1 MSTNGGND
9 PDDTPHLDA
18 HQGDGVVRATTRME
32 AFADAVFAIA
42 FTIPVVEVVIPHADK
57 FYGAKLLELWPTYL
71 GYGLSALVVGIYWVN
86 HHFVGAIYRTAGHRF
101 LLATLL
107 FLAAVGFIAV
117 PTRAFA
123 ENILEHDAR
132 IAGAH
137 FYVCALAF
145 AALCWW
151 LKWRIGIAQGE
162 IDERLEPAYVERLN
176 RRFAWATLLMGLA
189 APLVFL
195 RWEAGL
201 ALAGVVTLSFL
212 RTPETP
218 QYRKEA
224 PEIEGEG

>member
-1 MSTNGGND
+1 MTQRAGSKG
-9 PDDTPHLDA
+9 PEETPHLDA

-42 FTIPVVEVVIPHADK
+42 FTIPVVAVVIPHADK

-123 ENILEHDAR
+123 ENILDHSAR
-132 IAGAH
+132 IAGAL
-137 FYVCALAF
+137 FYGGALSF

-151 LKWRIGIAQGE
+151 FKWRTGIAQGE
-162 IDERLEPAYVERLN
+162 RTRATAHATVA
-176 RRFAWATLLMGLA
+176 RRDGGGGGASVAITQML
-189 APLVFL
+189 
-195 RWEAGL
+195 
-201 ALAGVVTLSFL
+201 
-212 RTPETP
+212 
-218 QYRKEA
+218 
-224 PEIEGEG
+224 